1 MKNILHPLLGV
12 LFLLLG
18 LSHFYYTVEMAVFV
32 PLPHFS
38 KWFVYLI
45 GTIISVSSVLII
57 LQRKVLLSFI
67 LIAMSIA
74 ISGALVQLGI
84 ELNTQDEILKPVGVT
99 NIIKLLISV
108 LILLLLLLFKEKIN
122 SKKND

>member
-1 MKNILHPLLGV
+1 MKNILFPIIGL

-18 LSHFYYTVEMAVFV
+18 LSHFYYTFEMALFV

-45 GTIISVSSVLII
+45 GAIISCSSILII
-57 LQRKVLLSFI
+57 FQKKVVTSFI
-67 LIAMSIA
+67 FIAMSIA

-84 ELNTQDEILKPVGVT
+84 EFNTQDEILKPVGVT
-99 NIIKLLISV
+99 NILKLLMSI
-108 LILLLLLLFKEKIN
+108 LILLLLLLFKDNIN
-122 SKKND
+122 SKKSV